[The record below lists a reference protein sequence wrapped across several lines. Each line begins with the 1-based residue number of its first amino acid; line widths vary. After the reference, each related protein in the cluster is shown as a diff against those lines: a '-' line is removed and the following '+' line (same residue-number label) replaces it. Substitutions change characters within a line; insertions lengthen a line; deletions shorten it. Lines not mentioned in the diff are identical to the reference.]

1 MNLIFTLQP
10 YIGIKFYDHK
20 QVINIK
26 SKLSQ
31 VMNFNL

>member
-1 MNLIFTLQP
+1 MILIFTLQP

-26 SKLSQ
+26 STLSQ